1 MRIKKAADRLAFLFF
16 TAMLLLTLFAEDIQQ
31 LTFPQVAGERLQKR
45 DFPLTITL
53 EDGTEIQTATPRNAV
68 PVSLLKGNE
77 LWVLTESETSGVYL
91 LEAVSVELGET
102 FEGYTEIISGIS
114 ARQLIFLGSDR
125 ETVPGDRV
133 LLAADMAQKTGLS
146 GIACAVVPAEDI
158 PGGNSPSGE
167 ADGPA
172 GGVSGRENIFPVFAE
187 VREMGREYH
196 VYAPAGLERVAYHEM
211 GKRLPETEIRSPWL
225 EKVRRQNASVLT
237 GTAAVT
243 ILLTAGCIALRKR
256 RFCWVRAC
264 ALSGWLA
271 AAGFLLKRFLVVF
284 WG

>member
-1 MRIKKAADRLAFLFF
+1 MRIKKAADMLAFLFF

-133 LLAADMAQKTGLS
+133 LLAADMAQKTELS
-146 GIACAVVPAEDI
+146 GTACAVVPAEDI
-158 PGGNSPSGE
+158 PGGNSP
-167 ADGPA
+167 A
-172 GGVSGRENIFPVFAE
+172 GGVSGGENIFPVFAE
-187 VREMGREYH
+187 VREIGREYH
-196 VYAPAGLERVAYHEM
+196 VYAPAGLERVAYHEI
-211 GKRLPETEIRSPWL
+211 GKRLPEAELRSPWL

-284 WG
+284 TG

>member
-1 MRIKKAADRLAFLFF
+1 MRIKKAADMLAFLFF

-133 LLAADMAQKTGLS
+133 LLAADMAQKTELS
-146 GIACAVVPAEDI
+146 GTACAVVPAEDI
-158 PGGNSPSGE
+158 PGGNSP
-167 ADGPA
+167 A
-172 GGVSGRENIFPVFAE
+172 GGVSGGENIFPVFAE
-187 VREMGREYH
+187 VREIGREYH
-196 VYAPAGLERVAYHEM
+196 VYAPAGLERVAYHEI
-211 GKRLPETEIRSPWL
+211 GKRLPEAELRSPWL